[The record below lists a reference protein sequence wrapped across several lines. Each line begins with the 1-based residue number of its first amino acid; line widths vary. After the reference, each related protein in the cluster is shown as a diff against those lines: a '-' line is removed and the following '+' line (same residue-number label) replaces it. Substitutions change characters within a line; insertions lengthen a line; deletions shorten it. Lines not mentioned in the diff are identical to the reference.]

1 MRTHHTPF
9 LLLSIPLLAT
19 ACAVDDDLG
28 PSDDETVAVAPI
40 DDELV
45 GDEVADA
52 DADALDGVSPLAP
65 EDLSSALVGDA
76 RGLPGEGERG
86 TARVRTSM
94 GVTEIDFVVI
104 GGRAVAEGD
113 LDLGPVEMLLRA
125 RGGAADLGG
134 RWPNGK
140 VRYTFHPGFV
150 GTVCNEGD
158 QDARNE
164 PLIDD
169 ECIGAKEKVR
179 AVIAELEA
187 RTPLDFIEIEHSG
200 ASGAYITFQWMDGDD
215 AAAGRSAVGH
225 QGTEQTIWFRQDGG
239 QPSWGVARHEIL
251 HALGLWHEQSRSDRN
266 AFVEIHDECIDP
278 DAAGNFTWEGASAD
292 LGPYDY
298 DSIMHYRETSFCATD
313 DEGACIC
320 APIERLFGAGGL
332 GGRVYSRE
340 DLNSLHRM
348 YAVKQGTNEAD
359 DHLGQSLATGDFD
372 GDGYTDV
379 AVGAPDEDRGA
390 GTNAGAVILYR
401 GTSVGLVAWDLIVEG
416 DFSSAETYGSNER
429 FGAAVAAGDFDGD
442 GIDDLAVGAPGEA
455 GAGAVY
461 VFRGSARGLSG
472 LRKLTQGLTGADADE
487 AGDRFGAA
495 LAFGRLTGLD
505 QEVLAVG
512 APGETNPGVWGAKPN
527 SGAAYL
533 FQQVDGL
540 LHRPTRLAPSLGGGY
555 GDEFGAALASADLDG
570 NGKDDLAVGV
580 PGASSDAGEVYVYQG
595 RRPTEHPLL
604 WSEMASRV
612 QVVTR
617 ASAAAGDRFGAA
629 LTIGDFSS
637 VAGSELAIGSP
648 GRGGKGDVTV
658 WRLRL
663 GSLGVTTPLEL
674 QTTLTQGTGAEAGD
688 EFGAALAAGEVLGTG
703 GFDELVVGVP
713 GEDAQ
718 AGKLSIFRHNG
729 TAFGAHHQFFQPAGF
744 TTQES
749 GDRFG
754 AAVAVGNIDGAGDCC
769 SVLQF
774 DNEAAKREDVI
785 VGLPGEAPEVSLFA
799 EDPAGSGAVLTLL
812 GESGVSPSTWRF
824 VHQETTGRE
833 P

>member
-28 PSDDETVAVAPI
+28 PSDDEIVAVAPI
-40 DDELV
+40 DDELD
-45 GDEVADA
+45 GDEVA

-65 EDLSSALVGDA
+65 EALSSALVGDA
-76 RGLPGEGERG
+76 STLPGEGERG
-86 TARVRTSM
+86 TARVRTAD
-94 GVTEIDFVVI
+94 GVVELGFVVVD
-104 GGRAVAEGD
+104 GRARAEGD
-113 LDLGPVEMLLRA
+113 IDLGPVDALLRA

-134 RWPNGK
+134 RWPDGK

-150 GTVCNEGD
+150 GSVCNSGD
-158 QDARNE
+158 QHPSRE

-169 ECIGAKEKVR
+169 DCIGARDKVR

-187 RTPLDFIEIEHSG
+187 RTPLDFIEIAHSG
-200 ASGAYITFQWMDGDD
+200 ATGDYITFQWMDGDD
-215 AAAGRSAVGH
+215 SAAGTSEVGH
-225 QGTEQTIWFRQDGG
+225 QGGEQTIYFRQDGA

-251 HALGLWHEQSRSDRN
+251 HSLGLWHEQSRTDRDS
-266 AFVEIHDECIDP
+266 FVEIHYECIDLL
-278 DAAGNFTWEGASAD
+278 DEHNFWEHGASAD

-298 DSIMHYRETSFCATD
+298 DSIMHYSQNAFCSTND
-313 DEGACIC
+313 SGGCLC
-320 APIERLFGAGGL
+320 APIERLHGTGTL
-332 GGRVYSRE
+332 GGAVYTRE
-340 DLNSLHRM
+340 DINSLYRM
-348 YAVKQGTNEAD
+348 YAVKQGTSEAND
-359 DHLGQSLATGDFD
+359 RLGQALATGDFD
-372 GDGYTDV
+372 GDGYADV
-379 AVGAPDEDRGA
+379 AVGAPDEDRGS
-390 GTNAGAVILYR
+390 GTNAGAVIVYR

-461 VFRGSARGLSG
+461 VFRGSPRGLSG
-472 LRKLTQGLTGADADE
+472 LRKLTQSGTAIDTDE
-487 AGDRFGAA
+487 SGDRFGAA
-495 LAFGRLTGLD
+495 LAFGHLTGLD
-505 QEVLAVG
+505 EEVLAVG
-512 APGETNPGVWGAKPN
+512 APGETNPGLLGGSVRNGAV
-527 SGAAYL
+527 YL
-533 FQQVDGL
+533 FQQVGGV
-540 LHRPTRLAPSLGGGY
+540 LHWPTRLSVALAGSGEEY
-555 GDEFGAALASADLDG
+555 GAALAIADLDG
-570 NGKDDLAVGV
+570 NGKDDLAVGA
-580 PGASSDAGEVYVYQG
+580 PGALSGAGRVQVYQG
-595 RRPTEHPLL
+595 RLPTENPLA
-604 WSEMASRV
+604 WSAMVDWVQTVSRSGGV
-612 QVVTR
+612 
-617 ASAAAGDRFGAA
+617 AGDKLGAA

-637 VAGSELAIGSP
+637 VAGSELAIGAP

-688 EFGAALAAGEVLGTG
+688 QFGAALAAGEVLGTG

-729 TAFGAHHQFFQPAGF
+729 AAFGAHHQFFQPAGF

-769 SVLQF
+769 SALQF

-812 GESGVSPSTWRF
+812 GEAGVSPSTWRF